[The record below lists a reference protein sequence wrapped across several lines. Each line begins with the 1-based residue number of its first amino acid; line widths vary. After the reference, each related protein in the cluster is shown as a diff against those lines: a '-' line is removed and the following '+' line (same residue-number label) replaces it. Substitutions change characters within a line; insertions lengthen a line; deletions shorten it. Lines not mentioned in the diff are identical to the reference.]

1 LRAGGARQNRGR
13 GVVGVAAGAQ
23 NGAVSRKRVIVNG
36 MVQGVG
42 FRYYTEAQASGLGL
56 GGYVRNMPDGA
67 VEAEIEGDDDA
78 VERMLTWLRRGPRSA
93 SVESVQVTD
102 LAEHGEASFSIR
114 I

>member
-1 LRAGGARQNRGR
+1 MGS
-13 GVVGVAAGAQ
+13 
-23 NGAVSRKRVIVNG
+23 VSRKRVIVTG

-42 FRYYTEAQASGLGL
+42 FRYYTEAQAGSLGL
-56 GGYVRNMPDGA
+56 GGYVRNRSDGA

-78 VERMLTWLRRGPRSA
+78 IERMLDWLHTGPRSA

-114 I
+114 L

>member
-1 LRAGGARQNRGR
+1 MGS
-13 GVVGVAAGAQ
+13 
-23 NGAVSRKRVIVNG
+23 VSRKRVIING

-42 FRYYTEAQASGLGL
+42 FRYYTEAQASTLGL
-56 GGYVRNMPDGA
+56 GGYVRNRSDGA
-67 VEAEIEGDDDA
+67 VETEIEGDDAA

-114 I
+114 L